1 MARPTVYSPNWD
13 HWVAPNCLRP
23 PSRNRCYRCDRTGPV
38 SIRSDPRP
46 MIRSDGIVVVV
57 VGVVAIVDSDDSGR
71 LDVGNSSM

>member
-13 HWVAPNCLRP
+13 HWVAPNCRR
-23 PSRNRCYRCDRTGPV
+23 PSRSRCYRCDRTGPV

-57 VGVVAIVDSDDSGR
+57 VGVVAIVDSDDSGS